1 MGGIHSPG
9 MQGALR
15 SFIFPPQ
22 CPLKDI
28 EKKSRK
34 VNVLGK
40 KSVHSMC
47 GSVPLKSASMRHVE
61 GNILFDRDSCRA
73 MLTHTEIAFIVCQT
87 PRLGIIS
94 GKSTVLGENQTV
106 LHEKKPQL
114 NE

>member
-34 VNVLGK
+34 V

-61 GNILFDRDSCRA
+61 GNILFDRDLCRA

-106 LHEKKPQL
+106 LHEKKKPQF